1 VSIVISA
8 EKSFVEFSML
18 RTSPVEVSIFMLAE
32 LVLELANGVN
42 ETIDENVITN
52 AKKDIINLFLEYF
65 KFSINNLPPKN

>member
-1 VSIVISA
+1 
-8 EKSFVEFSML
+8 ML
-18 RTSPVEVSIFMLAE
+18 RTSPVEVSSFTLAE

-65 KFSINNLPPKN
+65 KFSINNSPPKN